1 MSKGFVGFVMKN
13 NVKVSEFPLT
23 VKTLIDGSQRATYNA
38 YDFIGAKGLRA
49 RDPRYLW
56 LRKKYLPITKI
67 FRYNSEWDTLTDRGC
82 ISYWDQTTQA
92 QIPAYALM
100 NNELYNKV
108 IENQKRASDVLYYC
122 LDADALIDRLM
133 APQKIST
140 VWDAV
145 IPALLIGG
153 IIMTAVMNIYAA
165 SQYLQAWGVIKGT
178 TGLLGSLQHY
188 FQSIG
193 GIPTATI
200 IIHGIFPIGILGL
213 LKKKEEK
220 TKQNVKITEAGTV
233 NVLLQDKG
241 LITNQITTVLYSEI
255 DTTNPESPIQRY
267 FIVLNDGNKKYKL
280 VVNLSDGYTL
290 KGISN
295 STIYVQLQRNNKIRF
310 RQLSL
315 SDVGIDPN
323 KAKPIDEDMGK
334 VLAKIYQDNINM
346 KKKPESTIAGLTK
359 TLFYAFALS
368 VAVYVIMYGVN
379 IYFEYLAI
387 NALHAAA
394 SAWSSLAAHIGY
406 HLAPVVNSTNT
417 TIASNIIIHA
427 SR

>member
-1 MSKGFVGFVMKN
+1 MSMGFVGFVMKN
-13 NVKVSEFPLT
+13 NVKVSEFPIT
-23 VKTLIDGSQRATYNA
+23 VKTLVDGSQRATYNA

-67 FRYNSEWDTLTDRGC
+67 FRYNSEWCTLTDKGC

-140 VWDAV
+140 IWDAV

-220 TKQNVKITEAGTV
+220 TKQNIKITEAGTV

-241 LITNQITTVLYSEI
+241 LITNQITTVLYSEV
-255 DTTNPESPIQRY
+255 DTTNPESPIQRH
-267 FIVLNDGNKKYKL
+267 FIVLNDGNKRYKL
-280 VVNLSDGYTL
+280 IVNLSDGYIL

-295 STIYVQLQRNNKIRF
+295 STIYVQLQRNNKVRF

-315 SDVGIDPN
+315 SDIGIDPN

-368 VAVYVIMYGVN
+368 VAIYVIMYGVN
-379 IYFEYLAI
+379 MYFEYLAI

-394 SAWSSLAAHIGY
+394 SAWSSLAAHFGY

-417 TIASNIIIHA
+417 TITSNIIIHA